1 MKNILILII
10 MLLPLRSMAQQVV
23 IQGKLS
29 DAQTGKAISE
39 ATIFY
44 QEGYAVSD
52 KNGEFTLNLQSVF
65 PVQLV
70 IRHVGYET
78 LEKTLNSAQD
88 DITGLSM
95 KSSTT
100 MLQEVLVSSDER
112 PVTAQRRID
121 AESIMENNPKNVGD
135 IFGDKT
141 GFGVQKR
148 GGYAMDPVFRS
159 FRYDQLNLI
168 FDGGLYIANACP
180 NRMDPAST
188 QLSTSEIN
196 KIELVKGPYT
206 MRYGATMGGLI
217 NLITDS
223 PEVPETFGVTG
234 ELEGGYEINGNGIT
248 GRGAI
253 RAAGS
258 VADLSVSAGII
269 SFDNYKNGDGKEVPS
284 SFQTSNYTVKMGL
297 NPSANQRVQLSW
309 RQAFGKDILHASLPM
324 DSPKDNSTIA
334 SVDYTLRGISD
345 KLISLNAKGYYT
357 YVDHLMTNEW
367 RLNYPQVASS
377 SPVTSSTFGGRV
389 ELGLLLRLKS
399 RLYTGLDLRS
409 VAKDGVRNRL
419 VKMMNGIPVEPPKEF
434 TDLIWQ
440 DSWMHS
446 SGIFAETN
454 TMINDHWTIV
464 AGARLD
470 IVNSDANNP
479 APDFEALY
487 GTIEPETQVNLSLT
501 TSATHHFGNYGM
513 LQLAIGRGQRSAD
526 LLERYINHFNVG
538 MDAYEYVGNPNLVPE
553 INNQA
558 DLTIS
563 NRNGSFSWSINVF
576 YAIMENYI
584 TAVVDTSLHRKYNPT
599 MQPVYAKRYINVDK
613 ACQAGFELELGYRIT
628 KELSV
633 QGGAF
638 YTRAHNRQ
646 FDEPLAQITP
656 FTGLVSATY
665 TREKFW
671 LELKGRLVAKQD
683 RVAESFDED
692 ITPGFGVYDFMA
704 GYRPTPSL
712 DITLTFK
719 NLFDNNY
726 YEHLSWPYNNQPEQ
740 SQLYEPGRSMRI
752 GAKFRF

>member
-1 MKNILILII
+1 MKLI
-10 MLLPLRSMAQQVV
+10 
-23 IQGKLS
+23 
-29 DAQTGKAISE
+29 
-39 ATIFY
+39 
-44 QEGYAVSD
+44 
-52 KNGEFTLNLQSVF
+52 
-65 PVQLV
+65 

-78 LEKTLNSAQD
+78 LEKTLNSPED
-88 DITGLSM
+88 DLSGLSL
-95 KSSTT
+95 KSSIT

-121 AESIMENNPKNVGD
+121 AESIMESNPKNVGD
-135 IFGDKT
+135 IFGDKV

-188 QLSTSEIN
+188 QLSTAEIN

-223 PEVPETFGVTG
+223 PEVPEKFGVNG
-234 ELEGGYEINGNGIT
+234 ELEGGYEVNGNGIT
-248 GRGAI
+248 GRGAVY
-253 RAAGS
+253 AAGR
-258 VADLSVSAGII
+258 VADVSVQAGII
-269 SFDNYKNGDGKEVPS
+269 SFDNYKNGDGKKVPS
-284 SFQTSNYTVKMGL
+284 SFQTSNYTVKMGV
-297 NPSANQRVQLSW
+297 NPSDNQRVQVSW

-324 DSPKDNSTIA
+324 DSPKDNSTMA
-334 SVDYTLRGISD
+334 SVDYSLRDISD
-345 KLISLNAKGYYT
+345 KLISLNMKGYYT

-367 RLNYPQVASS
+367 RPNYPQVATS
-377 SPVTSSTFGGRV
+377 SPVTSNTFGGRA
-389 ELGLLLRLKS
+389 ELGIALGLKTT
-399 RLYTGLDLRS
+399 LYTGLDLRS

-419 VKMMNGIPVEPPKEF
+419 VKMMNGKPLEPPKVF

-440 DSWMHS
+440 DSWMHT
-446 SGIFAETN
+446 SGLFAESKT
-454 TMINDHWTIV
+454 TINEHWTMN
-464 AGARLD
+464 AGARVD
-470 IVNSDANNP
+470 IVNSGANNP

-487 GTIEPETQVNLSLT
+487 GTIDPETQVNLSLT
-501 TSATHHFGNYGM
+501 ASATHHFGKYGM
-513 LQLAIGRGQRSAD
+513 FQLALGRGQRSPD
-526 LLERYINHFNVG
+526 LLERYINHFIVG
-538 MDAYEYVGNPNLVPE
+538 MDSYEYVGDPNLESE

-563 NRNGSFSWSINVF
+563 NRSGSFSWSINVF

-584 TAVVDTSLHRKYNPT
+584 TAAVDTTLRRKYNPT
-599 MQPVYAKRYINVDK
+599 VPPIYAKRYINIDK
-613 ACQAGFELELGYRIT
+613 ACQTGFEIEIGYRIT
-628 KELSV
+628 RALSV

-638 YTRAHNRQ
+638 YTRAQNRQ

-656 FTGLVSATY
+656 FTGLLSASFTK
-665 TREKFW
+665 EKYWMEF
-671 LELKGRLVAKQD
+671 KGRLVADQE
-683 RVAESFDED
+683 RVAASFDED
-692 ITPGFGVYDFMA
+692 TTPGFGVYDFMA
-704 GYRPTPSL
+704 GYRPFHSL